1 MSTINLET
9 HIKASA
15 EVCYKLS
22 LNVDLHQESTSKTG
36 EHIVGGIQNGIMK
49 LGDTVT
55 WKAKHFGVWQTLT
68 TEITEEKPYSL
79 FVDKMTK
86 GAFKSM
92 RHEHHFIENEVFTT
106 MKDIFIFESPL
117 GILGKIFNDLILES
131 YMKKFMI
138 ERNQLI
144 KEIAESEKKDIY
156 LQNLILS
163 KCCFSYFVSG
173 HTFRRIIPTTT

>member
-1 MSTINLET
+1 
-9 HIKASA
+9 
-15 EVCYKLS
+15 
-22 LNVDLHQESTSKTG
+22 
-36 EHIVGGIQNGIMK
+36 
-49 LGDTVT
+49 
-55 WKAKHFGVWQTLT
+55 
-68 TEITEEKPYSL
+68 
-79 FVDKMTK
+79 MTK
-86 GAFKSM
+86 GTFKSM
-92 RHEHHFIENEVFTT
+92 RHEHYFIENEGFTT